1 MSTSVLLLWSVDPG
15 PAFQICDGICLQ
27 HPACQTY
34 KINLVARLPVF
45 EAGVDNQPAAVFN
58 PPEIVLVPSCGVFE
72 ALVIDGQVKRFAA
85 SQLAFRTEKL
95 FSAAI

>member
-1 MSTSVLLLWSVDPG
+1 MR
-15 PAFQICDGICLQ
+15 CICLQ

-45 EAGVDNQPAAVFN
+45 EAGIDSQAAAVFD
-58 PPEIVLVPSCGVFE
+58 PSEIVLVLSCGVFE

-85 SQLAFRTEKL
+85 CQLAFRTEKP